1 MVFAQCRLGGVYCV
15 ETNTHPHQPVLLE
28 QVINLLNP
36 QKNDRYLDLTA
47 GYGGHASA
55 VLDSTWAWNQSTL
68 VDRDKYAIDYLKNR
82 FIEHKPQLINADM
95 VSAITQLQAGKAQF
109 DLVLA
114 DLGVSSVHLDTGDR
128 GFSFQADAP
137 LDMRMDQSSELDA
150 GTVVNDWPE
159 SELTRILREYGEE
172 PRARAIAQE
181 IVRARPV
188 KTTFELAEIVSRVY
202 RRRGKKHPATKTF
215 QAVRIAVNDELGQ
228 LRKALE
234 LLPSIVAPGGRIAI
248 ISFHSL
254 EDRIVKQT
262 FKDWTSKGIE
272 NEFTL
277 LTKRPIT
284 ADENEFNPR
293 ARSAKLR
300 AVAKNKKKGDL

>member
-1 MVFAQCRLGGVYCV
+1 M

-28 QVINLLNP
+28 QVIDLLNP
-36 QKNDRYLDLTA
+36 QNGDRYLDLTA
-47 GYGGHASA
+47 GYGGHAST
-55 VLDSTWAWNQSTL
+55 VLDSTWAWDQSTL
-68 VDRDKYAIDYLKNR
+68 VDRDQYAIDYLKNR
-82 FIEHKPQLINADM
+82 FSEHTPQLIHADM
-95 VSAITQLQAGKAQF
+95 VSALTSLQAGKAQF

-137 LDMRMDQSSELDA
+137 LDMRMDQSGQLTA
-150 GTVVNDWPE
+150 GIVVNDWPE
-159 SELTRILREYGEE
+159 SELIRILREYGEE
-172 PRARAIAQE
+172 PRARAIAHQ
-181 IVRARPV
+181 IVQSRPI
-188 KTTFELAEIVSRVY
+188 KTTFELVDIVSRVY
-202 RRRGKKHPATKTF
+202 KRRGKKHPATQTF

-234 LLPSIVAPGGRIAI
+234 LLPSVVAPGGRIAI

-254 EDRIVKQT
+254 EDRIVKRT
-262 FKDWTSKGIE
+262 FKDWTSRGIE
-272 NEFTL
+272 NEFQL
-277 LTKRPIT
+277 LAKRPIT
-284 ADENEFNPR
+284 ADEQDNNPR